1 MDKELIIRLNNW
13 AKELDGNSPAGL
25 TADLRAAAA
34 RLTELSVCEPY
45 KEGVSPIGHPIED
58 LDLTVRTYNCIRRA
72 GIRTIEGLL
81 ALDAYRL
88 SRIRNMSSRC
98 IQEVLEKLKAA
109 GYDCASLED
118 NGGNEQCQEQKSD

>member
-1 MDKELIIRLNNW
+1 M
-13 AKELDGNSPAGL
+13 
-25 TADLRAAAA
+25 RAAAD
-34 RLTELSVCEPY
+34 RLTELSVREPY
-45 KEGVSPIGHPIED
+45 KEGVHPIGHPIED

-81 ALDAYRL
+81 ELDAYRL

-109 GYDCASLED
+109 GYDCTNLED
-118 NGGNEQCQEQKSD
+118 DGCSEQ

>member
-1 MDKELIIRLNNW
+1 M
-13 AKELDGNSPAGL
+13 
-25 TADLRAAAA
+25 RAAAD
-34 RLTELSVCEPY
+34 RLTELSVRESY
-45 KEGVSPIGHPIED
+45 KEGVHPIGRPIED

-81 ALDAYRL
+81 ELDAYRL

-109 GYDCASLED
+109 GYDCTNLED
-118 NGGNEQCQEQKSD
+118 DGCSEQ

>member
-25 TADLRAAAA
+25 TADLRAAAD
-34 RLTELSVCEPY
+34 RLTELSVREPY
-45 KEGVSPIGHPIED
+45 KEGVHPIGHPI
-58 LDLTVRTYNCIRRA
+58 VRTYNCIRRA

-81 ALDAYRL
+81 ELDAYRL

-109 GYDCASLED
+109 GYNCTNLED
-118 NGGNEQCQEQKSD
+118 DGCSEQ

>member
-13 AKELDGNSPAGL
+13 AKELDDNSPAGL
-25 TADLRAAAA
+25 TADLRAAAD
-34 RLTELSVCEPY
+34 RLTELSVREPY
-45 KEGVSPIGHPIED
+45 KEGVHPIGHPIED

-81 ALDAYRL
+81 ELDAYRL

-109 GYDCASLED
+109 GYDCTNLED
-118 NGGNEQCQEQKSD
+118 DGCSEQ

>member
-1 MDKELIIRLNNW
+1 MDRELIMRLNNW

-25 TADLRAAAA
+25 TADLRAAAD
-34 RLTELSVCEPY
+34 RLTELSVREPY
-45 KEGVSPIGHPIED
+45 MEGIGFRRPIED
-58 LDLTVRTYNCIRRA
+58 LDLSVRAYNCLRRA

-81 ALDAYRL
+81 ELDAYRL
-88 SRIRNMSSRC
+88 SLIRNMSSRC

-118 NGGNEQCQEQKSD
+118 NSSNG